1 MFYDPLKKDHGLPHT
16 PLNAL
21 VAPRPIG
28 WITTL
33 SRDGVVNLA
42 PFSYF
47 NLVSGDPPVVM
58 FACSP
63 RPDNRRKDSQ
73 VNAEQ
78 TGEFVFNLATWD
90 LREQMNLTA
99 SIEEPDF
106 DELQAAGLTPARSEL
121 VRPPR
126 VAESPVHFECRYLQT
141 VDMPPSAAGH
151 YASVVIGQVIG
162 IHIDDSVIVD
172 GIVDVA
178 KMRPIARLGY
188 NDYVVVTE
196 LFTMPRLNAQQLQ
209 ELGLLKPGA
218 PEPEGLV

>member
-1 MFYDPLKKDHGLPHT
+1 
-16 PLNAL
+16 LNAL

-28 WITTL
+28 WITTV

-47 NLVSGDPPVVM
+47 NLVSSDPPVVM
-58 FACSP
+58 FATSP
-63 RPDNRRKDSQ
+63 RPDNGRKDSQ

-106 DELQAAGLTPARSEL
+106 DEMRAAGLTPAPSKL

-151 YASVVIGQVIG
+151 HSSMVIGQVVG
-162 IHIDDSVIVD
+162 IHVADSVLVD
-172 GIVDVA
+172 GIVEVA
-178 KMRPIARLGY
+178 RMRPIARLGY
-188 NDYVVVTE
+188 NDYTVVDEV
-196 LFTMPRLNAQQLQ
+196 FTMPRLTGAQLQ
-209 ELGLLKPGA
+209 ELGLWKPGS